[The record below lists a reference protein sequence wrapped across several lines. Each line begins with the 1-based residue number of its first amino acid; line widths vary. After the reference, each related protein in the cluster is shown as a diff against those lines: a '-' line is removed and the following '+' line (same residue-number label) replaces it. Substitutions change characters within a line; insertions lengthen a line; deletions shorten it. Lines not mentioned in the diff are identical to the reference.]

1 MSDSGVDWE
10 DAFANAAYI
19 EGGEGYPAVWRV
31 RASNFRE
38 NANGKLDVRYGPDER
53 ETLDIFLP
61 PGPAKGLSVFIH
73 GGFWMAFGKSDWSDL
88 AQGALEQGWAMAIP
102 QYTLAPQARIAT
114 MTQQIAKAI
123 SQAAARVA
131 GPIHLSG
138 HSAGGHLA
146 SRMIC
151 KNSPLPSEV
160 LSRVKNVVSISGVH
174 DLRPLRLHSMNETLQ
189 MDQEEATSESPALL
203 DRHSKPKFTAWVGEK
218 ERPEFLRQ
226 SARKPQMM
234 QTCELLF
241 YIAQVVRLLQ
251 VRTSLNLT
259 RLPKARACPIFFPKS
274 KRLLSRGSL
283 LFMAPHLAAAWRQRS
298 SAITVSRLRM
308 PNWVCLKSIWG

>member
-226 SARKPQMM
+226 SALLTEAWHRKDNP
-234 QTCELLF
+234 TELRLDPGRHHF
-241 YIAQVVRLLQ
+241 NVVEDLKSS
-251 VRTSLNLT
+251 TTPLT
-259 RLPKARACPIFFPKS
+259 RA
-274 KRLLSRGSL
+274 LLE
-283 LFMAPHLAAAWRQRS
+283 A
-298 SAITVSRLRM
+298 
-308 PNWVCLKSIWG
+308 